1 VSPGPSGR
9 PRFVA
14 GATEVFRSRNRLARG
29 ARLALSASIAL
40 SALALMVFHLA
51 LFWDQI
57 GDGRLLD
64 PAVAARW
71 GMSALL
77 LVALTALRRAG
88 VPMLWGRRA
97 LVVWVLVALLHW
109 TAMPAGDIDGLTEG
123 GAQATQVVVDLPIGV
138 AAVLLLAASLMLLF
152 LLGGRA
158 MPRAGRTLRARWFAA
173 AGVHAAI
180 LSLHLASR
188 APPPVF
194 A

>member
-1 VSPGPSGR
+1 VSPGLSGT
-9 PRFVA
+9 PRIVA
-14 GATEVFRSRNRLARG
+14 RATEVFRSRNRLARG
-29 ARLALSASIAL
+29 ARLALSASVAV
-40 SALALMVFHLA
+40 SALALVVFHLV

-64 PAVAARW
+64 PAVAVRW

-77 LVALTALRRAG
+77 LVALTGLRRAG
-88 VPMLWGRRA
+88 VPVLWGRRA

-109 TAMPAGDIDGLTEG
+109 AAVPANEVDGIARG
-123 GAQATQVVVDLPIGV
+123 GAQAAQVLFDLPMGG
-138 AAVLLLAASLMLLF
+138 AAALLLAASVILLVSVSARRPVCAA
-152 LLGGRA
+152 RA
-158 MPRAGRTLRARWFAA
+158 QRVRPFASGSA
-173 AGVHAAI
+173 DAAI